1 MRNLNQCFGKPVTM
15 FIPSRLVGT
24 LIEMVH
30 ANTEAVFD
38 LVHEIASA
46 EAPSDHI
53 SLLDAAMLCCVE

>member
-46 EAPSDHI
+46 EAPSD
-53 SLLDAAMLCCVE
+53 LAAIWPAHAKTAI